1 MTIHFIIYKHLY
13 VGELRRYNDR
23 SSEFEESLGN
33 LHVVLYCRADPGESA
48 GEPEETMAYHVGTQN
63 YNSTN
68 LSFPG
73 SARQTGEED

>member
-1 MTIHFIIYKHLY
+1 MVNKMTDPDMDLSH
-13 VGELRRYNDR
+13 
-23 SSEFEESLGN
+23 
-33 LHVVLYCRADPGESA
+33 LHVVLYCRADPGGSA